1 MPNEFN
7 NDIVFA
13 RFINYMKKA
22 LLHKKINYLKHK
34 RFLKEQELQLDQK
47 EWNVL
52 SSKDDVVHSFF
63 SFKGKDENKQDILNV
78 LTEKQ
83 RKVITAIYYE
93 EKSIETIAND
103 LKLTPNAIY
112 QIKFRAM
119 EKLNKYLKGE

>member
-1 MPNEFN
+1 M
-7 NDIVFA
+7 
-13 RFINYMKKA
+13 
-22 LLHKKINYLKHK
+22 
-34 RFLKEQELQLDQK
+34 
-47 EWNVL
+47 L
-52 SSKDDVVHSFF
+52 SSKDDMLHSFF
-63 SFKGKDENKQDILNV
+63 AFKWKDENEKSILKI

-93 EKSIETIAND
+93 EKTIETIAKD

>member
-1 MPNEFN
+1 MPSEFN

-22 LLHKKINYLKHK
+22 LLHKRINYLKHYK
-34 RFLKEQELQLDQK
+34 FLKEQELQLEEQ
-47 EWNVL
+47 EWNML
-52 SSKDDVVHSFF
+52 SSKDDMLHSFF
-63 SFKGKDENKQDILNV
+63 AFKWKDENEQSILKI

-93 EKSIETIAND
+93 EKTIETIAKD

>member
-1 MPNEFN
+1 MPSEFN

-22 LLHKKINYLKHK
+22 LLHKRINYLKHCK
-34 RFLKEQELQLDQK
+34 FLKEQELQLEDK

-52 SSKDDVVHSFF
+52 SSKDNMVHSFF
-63 SFKGKDENKQDILNV
+63 AFNGKDEQSILKI

-83 RKVITAIYYE
+83 RQVITAIYYE
-93 EKSIETIAND
+93 EKTIETIAKD

-112 QIKFRAM
+112 QIKFRAI

>member
-1 MPNEFN
+1 MPSEFN

-22 LLHKKINYLKHK
+22 LLHKRINYLKHYK
-34 RFLKEQELQLDQK
+34 FLKEQELQLEEK
-47 EWNVL
+47 EWNIL
-52 SSKDDVVHSFF
+52 SGKDDMLHSFF
-63 SFKGKDENKQDILNV
+63 AFNGKDENEQSILKI

-93 EKSIETIAND
+93 EKTIETIAKD

>member
-22 LLHKKINYLKHK
+22 LLHKKINYLKHNK
-34 RFLKEQELQLDQK
+34 FLKKQELQLDQK

-52 SSKDDVVHSFF
+52 FSKDVVHSFF
-63 SFKGKDENKQDILNV
+63 AFKGKNENEQDILNV

-83 RKVITAIYYE
+83 RQVITAVYYE

-119 EKLNKYLKGE
+119 KKLNKYLKGE

>member
-1 MPNEFN
+1 MPSEFN

-22 LLHKKINYLKHK
+22 LLHKRINYLKHCK
-34 RFLKEQELQLDQK
+34 FLKKQELQLEEK
-47 EWNVL
+47 EWNML
-52 SSKDDVVHSFF
+52 SSKDNMVHSFF
-63 SFKGKDENKQDILNV
+63 TFKGKDENEQSILKI

-83 RKVITAIYYE
+83 RNVITAIYYE
-93 EKSIETIAND
+93 EKTIETISKD

-119 EKLNKYLKGE
+119 KKLNKY